1 MKNQSLIRKIGYI
14 TAIALLLIP
23 LSRLGEPDTHTQVKD
38 KNGNVREVGSYGGTL
53 ASLRAKNG
61 LAQAQ
66 LGEID
71 PASATMKFATLGMRP
86 IAVSWLW
93 HKANEYKKVKDWD
106 KLSATVEQ
114 IIRLQPNDLEV
125 WDFQAHNLSYNVSVE
140 FDDYRY
146 RYVWVKNGIGF
157 LVKGTEYN
165 RDEPGLLNEVGWFT
179 GQKIGRSD
187 EAKQFRRIFRD
198 DKEFHAEFLAAG
210 VDVER
215 ALGYDRK
222 PDNWLVAGLWYDKAV
237 DSATLGRPIRGKTPL
252 LFYSGSPMSLING
265 AAAIEK
271 DGYFGER
278 AIAAWDEAARS
289 WYGGD
294 VNPAELR
301 QVVYGNRLVPTSAGF
316 DIRLNDGE
324 QVNQRIKETADE
336 LDKLAPGTREKLA
349 AEKRAA
355 LPEAMREA
363 LDMPVEKLTS
373 DTAQL
378 RYAAE
383 QQIIVQHEEV
393 ARTVTGPNRLKAF
406 QLADQ
411 LEGDAKLA
419 NFIKI
424 YRQIVNFEYWRTRS
438 KAEREPRTME
448 ARQKVFNADRQLEL
462 GQNFSETQKLYED
475 AWESFAKIFVDY
487 PELMANPEAEELVES
502 VERYRDLLAQLDKPF
517 PTDFVL
523 NDLLEKHDRG
533 RKLRGLAKLVNEASA
548 DAPKKPDET
557 KPEEKKPEEPK
568 EEKKPDEKKPAETK
582 RDDGKPADPKNSDE
596 SKESPQPEAKKSAE
610 TSSKS
615 A

>member
-1 MKNQSLIRKIGYI
+1 MNNKSLVRKIAYI
-14 TAIALLLIP
+14 AAIALLLIP
-23 LSRLGEPDTHTQVKD
+23 LSRLGEPDTRTQVKD
-38 KNGNVREVGSYGGTL
+38 KKTGAVKSVGSFGGTL
-53 ASLRAKNG
+53 ATLRAENG

-86 IAVSWLW
+86 IAVAWLW
-93 HKANEYKKVKDWD
+93 DRANHYKKIKDWS
-106 KLSATVEQ
+106 KLEATVEQ

-146 RYVWVKNGIGF
+146 RYVWVKNGISF

-165 RDEPGLLNEVGWFT
+165 RDEPGLLNELGWFT

-198 DKEFHAEFLAAG
+198 DKDFHAEFLAAG

-222 PDNWLVAGLWYDKAV
+222 PDNWLVAGLWYDKAI

-265 AAAIEK
+265 ANAIEK

-278 AIAAWDEAARS
+278 AITAWDEAARS

-294 VNPAELR
+294 ANPTELR
-301 QVVYGNRLVPTSAGF
+301 QVVYANRLIPTSAGF

-324 QVNQRIKETADE
+324 IVAKRIEETAAE
-336 LDKLAPGTREKLA
+336 LDKLAPGAREKLA
-349 AEKRAA
+349 ADKRAA
-355 LPEAMREA
+355 LPEEMQKA
-363 LDMPVEKLTS
+363 LDIPDEKLSPENAT
-373 DTAQL
+373 L
-378 RYAAE
+378 KYAGQ
-383 QQIIVQHEEV
+383 QQIAVSHEEV
-393 ARTVTGPNRLKAF
+393 ARTVTGENRLKAF

-411 LEGDAKLA
+411 LEGDLKLA
-419 NFIKI
+419 QFIKI
-424 YRQIVNFEYWRTRS
+424 YRQIVNFEYWRLRC

-462 GQNFSETQKLYED
+462 GQNFSEIQKLYED
-475 AWESFAKIFVDY
+475 AWDAFAKIFADY
-487 PELMANPEAEELVES
+487 PDLMANPEAEELVES
-502 VERYRDLLAQLDKPF
+502 IERYRDLLAQLDKPF

-533 RKLRGLAKLVNEASA
+533 RKLRTQAKLSSEAA
-548 DAPKKPDET
+548 AEVPKKPEESKPDEDKPEDKKPADPD
-557 KPEEKKPEEPK
+557 KPEEKKPEE
-568 EEKKPDEKKPAETK
+568 KKTDDEKQPDK
-582 RDDGKPADPKNSDE
+582 SD
-596 SKESPQPEAKKSAE
+596 K
-610 TSSKS
+610 
-615 A
+615 

>member
-1 MKNQSLIRKIGYI
+1 MNNKSLVRKIAYI
-14 TAIALLLIP
+14 AAIALLLIP
-23 LSRLGEPDTHTQVKD
+23 LSRLGEPDTRTQVKD
-38 KNGNVREVGSYGGTL
+38 NKTGVVKNVGSFGGTL
-53 ASLRAKNG
+53 ASLRAENG

-71 PASATMKFATLGMRP
+71 PASATMKFATLGLRP
-86 IAVSWLW
+86 IAVAWLW
-93 HKANEYKKVKDWD
+93 DRANHYKKIKDWS
-106 KLSATVEQ
+106 KLEATVEQ

-165 RDEPGLLNEVGWFT
+165 RDEPGLLNEIGWFT

-198 DKEFHAEFLAAG
+198 DKDFHAEFLAAG

-222 PDNWLVAGLWYDKAV
+222 PDNWLVAGLWYDKAI

-265 AAAIEK
+265 ANAIEK

-278 AIAAWDEAARS
+278 AITAWDEAARA

-294 VNPAELR
+294 VSPSELR

-324 QVNQRIKETADE
+324 IVANRIKETAAE
-336 LDKLAPGTREKLA
+336 LDKLAPGAREKLIA
-349 AEKRAA
+349 DKRAA
-355 LPEAMREA
+355 LPEATQKA
-363 LDMPVEKLTS
+363 LDIPDEKLNS
-373 DTAQL
+373 ENAQL
-378 RYAAE
+378 KYTGQ
-383 QQIIVQHEEV
+383 QQIAVGHEEV
-393 ARTVTGPNRLKAF
+393 ARTVTGANRLKAF

-411 LEGDAKLA
+411 LEGDLKLA
-419 NFIKI
+419 QFIKI
-424 YRQIVNFEYWRTRS
+424 YRQIVNFEYWRLRS

-462 GQNFSETQKLYED
+462 GQNFGDIQKLYED
-475 AWESFAKIFVDY
+475 AWEAFAKIFADY

-533 RKLRGLAKLVNEASA
+533 RKLRGQAKLSSEANE
-548 DAPKKPDET
+548 DVPK
-557 KPEEKKPEEPK
+557 KPEEKKPDESDKEKPEPPQATDPDK
-568 EEKKPDEKKPAETK
+568 PASEKPEVKAEEKKAEEKKTDEK
-582 RDDGKPADPKNSDE
+582 
-596 SKESPQPEAKKSAE
+596 QPEKSD
-610 TSSKS
+610 K
-615 A
+615 